1 MPSGFS
7 ADGLAE
13 RRTDDLRTAATGT
26 GSGTISGTGT
36 GHPLTDRKNAGQR
49 HARADREAS
58 RTEGRIEQLEK
69 DPAEAVAARAEA
81 IVALQRFTT
90 TGLVAVALPE
100 VTVPAADDGHWAATP
115 AIALARAIESGLS
128 STDDTDAARER
139 VQRRLSE
146 ELKTL
151 QDTLSR
157 HGNSASARMV
167 EDGMVIDIVYQGRER
182 AVPELAEALAT
193 EVGELTRILFA
204 HEREILET
212 HLITEL
218 AGTLQELIGAAE
230 RQVRDMN
237 TELDDRPTSTG
248 MRLGWCG
255 GPRARLRREEAKP
268 LGAGGRAVPAH
279 VLDPGTLAMPGG
291 QGKA

>member
-1 MPSGFS
+1 M
-7 ADGLAE
+7 D
-13 RRTDDLRTAATGT
+13 
-26 GSGTISGTGT
+26 
-36 GHPLTDRKNAGQR
+36 
-49 HARADREAS
+49 
-58 RTEGRIEQLEK
+58 
-69 DPAEAVAARAEA
+69 ARAEA

-90 TGLVAVALPE
+90 TGLVAVVLPE

-151 QDTLSR
+151 HDTLSR
-157 HGNSASARMV
+157 HGHSASARMV

-193 EVGELTRILFA
+193 EVGELTRILSA
-204 HEREILET
+204 YEREILET
-212 HLITEL
+212 HLITEV

-237 TELDDRPTSTG
+237 TELEDRPTSTG
-248 MRLGWCG
+248 MRLRLVW
-255 GPRARLRREEAKP
+255 RASR
-268 LGAGGRAVPAH
+268 
-279 VLDPGTLAMPGG
+279 
-291 QGKA
+291 KAPS